1 MPDDK
6 RGREKQARNADR
18 RQRERAIAEELDRM
32 GDPEPT
38 VDEVELARFE
48 AALEQLNFPVTG
60 TDVVSEM
67 GHRDLEGERTSYSV
81 AELVPATES
90 EFYETPEAVR
100 KQVQR
105 PTVARAMKRII
116 EATATRQGVSLDGSQ
131 REAYERT
138 FKELEGIDPVDED
151 EGIGVMID
159 WILSELEES
168 GDLPGSRAVRRR
180 AAKVCRSQGYE
191 VRNDEWL
198 GV

>member
-32 GDPEPT
+32 DDPEPT

-48 AALEQLNFPVTG
+48 TALEQLNFPVTG

-67 GHRDLEGERTSYSV
+67 GHRNIEGNSDTYSV
-81 AELVPATES
+81 AELLPATET
-90 EFYETPEAVR
+90 EFFDSPEAVR

-116 EATATRQGVSLDGSQ
+116 EETASMQGVSLDGSQ
-131 REAYERT
+131 RQAYERT
-138 FKELEGIDPVDED
+138 FQELERIDPIDED
-151 EGIGVMID
+151 EGIGVLID
-159 WILSELEES
+159 WALSEMREKGS
-168 GDLPGSRAVRRR
+168 LPGSRSMRRR
-180 AAKVCRSQGYE
+180 AAKFCRSQGYE